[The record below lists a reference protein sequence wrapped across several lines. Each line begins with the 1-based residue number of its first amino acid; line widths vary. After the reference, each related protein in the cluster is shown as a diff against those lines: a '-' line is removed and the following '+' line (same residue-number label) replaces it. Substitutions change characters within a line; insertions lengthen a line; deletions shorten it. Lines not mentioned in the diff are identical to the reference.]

1 MKKKITYILF
11 FIAGILIAEVPLID
25 VIEYVMLSIVQTY
38 FKYFFD
44 LIVFALGFMISFK
57 ALSNLDKIKDKKLLD
72 ENKKKLSIF
81 RQ

>member
-57 ALSNLDKIKDKKLLD
+57 ALSNLDKIKNKKLLD

>member
-44 LIVFALGFMISFK
+44 LIVFALGFMISFN
-57 ALSNLDKIKDKKLLD
+57 ALKNLDEIKDKKRVL
-72 ENKKKLSIF
+72 
-81 RQ
+81 

>member
-44 LIVFALGFMISFK
+44 IMVFVLGFMISFN
-57 ALSNLDKIKDKKLLD
+57 ALKNLDEIKDKKRVL
-72 ENKKKLSIF
+72 
-81 RQ
+81 

>member
-44 LIVFALGFMISFK
+44 LIVFALGFMISFN
-57 ALSNLDKIKDKKLLD
+57 ALSNLDKIKDKKRTL
-72 ENKKKLSIF
+72 
-81 RQ
+81 

>member
-1 MKKKITYILF
+1 MRKRIIYIAF

-44 LIVFALGFMISFK
+44 IMVFALGFMISFN
-57 ALSNLDKIKDKKLLD
+57 ALKNLDEIKHK
-72 ENKKKLSIF
+72 
-81 RQ
+81 